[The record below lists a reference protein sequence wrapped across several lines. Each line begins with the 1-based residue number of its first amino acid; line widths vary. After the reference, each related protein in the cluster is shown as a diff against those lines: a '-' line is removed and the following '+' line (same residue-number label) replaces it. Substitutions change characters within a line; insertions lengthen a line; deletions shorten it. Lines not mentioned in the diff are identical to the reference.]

1 MQSSCGYSVWIPR
14 WEMWWL
20 LIWTCLAMK
29 AVDNVNAVLLTECWK
44 QAAEKGGEMEIFS
57 ISEKLIYIVRLATV
71 LLQQSVWV
79 AHSSACCSRHN
90 DFGHPWQ
97 TTTFPVLASV
107 ISARSLLM
115 KSLVN
120 RITSRSIQPYRTALP
135 SHPAAPV
142 TVMTTSAPCY
152 WCP

>member
-1 MQSSCGYSVWIPR
+1 
-14 WEMWWL
+14 
-20 LIWTCLAMK
+20 
-29 AVDNVNAVLLTECWK
+29 
-44 QAAEKGGEMEIFS
+44 MEIFS
-57 ISEKLIYIVRLATV
+57 SSDKPFYIYIVRLATV
-71 LLQQSVWV
+71 RLQQSVRIARRTV
-79 AHSSACCSRHN
+79 FCSRHH

-135 SHPAAPV
+135 THPAAPA
-142 TVMTTSAPCY
+142 TFMTTSAPCY
-152 WCP
+152 WCPQFEPSCPTMSVILELWLRSRVHRFKSLFCFCGGQCANCLQRL